1 MMERRSGWAEVAITL
16 RLAVPLIAAQVSVV
30 ALGLIDTATFGLLGT
45 AALAGGGLGA
55 SLFGFVN
62 ITSVGVMSATAIQ
75 VAYAGAHP
83 TGGATSPGGGLPEIM
98 RAGLLVAVLL
108 GIGTGLAV
116 GTCGPMLP
124 FLGQDPAVA
133 ADAARYLVFAAPAL
147 VPSLVFTTL
156 RGLMVGLGRPG
167 PVTTITV
174 AAVALKAVLNL
185 SILLSL
191 RHASPQDGASLG
203 LMLTGAAD
211 TLTYATTALALWFHC
226 ARRFPG
232 LTALPHR
239 ATLRSAALREA
250 VRLGVPIG
258 LSYGVEA
265 ALFTVAGLIVGRFGA
280 AALAAHAIAL
290 QCAALTFMLAVGISQ
305 AATVRVGQAWGA
317 GRIGDARRIGRQ
329 AIGLGLLAMSL
340 SAGLFAG
347 FGHEIATLLA
357 GDGEGSPE
365 VVGLA
370 TKMLL
375 IAACFQWFDGTQN
388 IAIGALR
395 GLKQTHVPLVAV
407 IVGYW
412 LVGLPAAWLLGA
424 PLGPLGVWWG
434 FALALAIT
442 AAILVA
448 TFEAATREPS
458 RLAGEF
464 SQR

>member
-1 MMERRSGWAEVAITL
+1 MGEERRSVWAEVGLTL
-16 RLAVPLIAAQVSVV
+16 RLAVPLMAAQVSVV
-30 ALGLIDTATFGLLGT
+30 VLGLIDTATFGLLGT

-75 VAYAGAHP
+75 VAYASAHP
-83 TGGATSPGGGLPEIM
+83 KGGSTSPTGALPDIM
-98 RAGLLVAVLL
+98 RAGLLVAALL
-108 GIGTGLAV
+108 GLVTSLAV
-116 GTCGPMLP
+116 GTCGPALEH
-124 FLGQDPAVA
+124 LGQEPAVA
-133 ADAARYLVFAAPAL
+133 TDAARYLAFAAPSL

-156 RGLMVGLGRPG
+156 RGLTVGLGRPG
-167 PVTTITV
+167 PVTAITA
-174 AAVALKAVLNL
+174 AAVALKAALNL
-185 SILLSL
+185 SILLCL
-191 RHASPQDGASLG
+191 RHASPTDKASVG

-211 TLTYATTALALWFHC
+211 TLTYMAMATALWIHC

-232 LTALPHR
+232 LTALPRR

-250 VRLGVPIG
+250 VRLGLPIG
-258 LSYGVEA
+258 LSYGVET
-265 ALFTVAGLIVGRFGA
+265 ALFTMAGLIVGRFGA
-280 AALAAHAIAL
+280 SALAAHAIAL

-317 GRIGDARRIGRQ
+317 GRGGDARRIGRQ
-329 AIGLGLLAMSL
+329 AIGLGLMAMST
-340 SAGLFAG
+340 SAALFAG

-365 VVGLA
+365 VVALA
-370 TKMLL
+370 TKLL
-375 IAACFQWFDGTQN
+375 LVAACFQWFDGTQN

-395 GLKQTHVPLVAV
+395 GLKQTHGPLVAA

-424 PLGPLGVWWG
+424 ASGPLGVWWG
-434 FALALAIT
+434 LALALATT

-448 TFEAATREPS
+448 TFEFATRHP
-458 RLAGEF
+458 
-464 SQR
+464 